1 MMDSMIDIQR
11 KLPAG
16 KGLPSMA
23 GLNRFCSSLHSLVQ
37 ICSSETELCP
47 FLHAFEANIFLMW
60 TVASQTMP

>member
-1 MMDSMIDIQR
+1 
-11 KLPAG
+11 
-16 KGLPSMA
+16 MA